1 MYKLLKYILIFT
13 IVFFIQCRNFS
24 SPKNNLDN
32 DNPLEKTAKIIYRIP
47 SPIEVINLFKLSELE
62 YNEDVLNPMGNWENY
77 TNLLSQSI
85 NLGIYS
91 ADLAYSAAFE
101 QYQQSALYFDLIKKL
116 SEKVGIST
124 LLSAEMVGR
133 VQNNLQNADS
143 LRVISND
150 YYKTMIDYLS
160 ENEKFKELSLVYV
173 GGWIEN
179 IYILTSAMDTT
190 NLNLD
195 LKAQLSDQRLT
206 SENLNKLLELT
217 KSDKDLNLVFK
228 DIAPIFKLYQN
239 LEVEENKPIQ
249 VADNN
254 NEIVIS
260 GGTSWIITQKE
271 IVDLRNLVRKIRSK
285 WIKL

>member
-13 IVFFIQCRNFS
+13 VVFFTQCRNVS
-24 SPKNNLDN
+24 TPKNNLDN
-32 DNPLEKTAKIIYRIP
+32 DNPKEKTAKIIYRIP
-47 SPIEVINLFKLSELE
+47 SPIEVINLFRLSELE

-77 TNLLSQSI
+77 TDLLSQSI

-91 ADLAYSAAFE
+91 ADLAYSSAFE

-133 VQNNLQNADS
+133 VQHNLQNADS

-150 YYKTMIDYLS
+150 YYKTMVDYLS
-160 ENEKFKELSLVYV
+160 ENEKLKELSLVYT

-190 NLNLD
+190 NINID
-195 LKAQLSDQRLT
+195 LKEQLSDQRLT
-206 SENLNKLLELT
+206 SENLNKLLVLT
-217 KSDKDLNLVFK
+217 KDDKDVNLVLK
-228 DIAPIFKLYQN
+228 DMSPIFKLYQN

-254 NEIVIS
+254 DEIVIS
-260 GGTSWIITQKE
+260 GGTSWIINQKE
-271 IVDLRNLVRKIRSK
+271 IIDLRNLVREIRSK